1 MPSIYLSLSV
11 GFGCLLIG
19 MRSLRDSLEA
29 TSKPW
34 LASISSL
41 LTTNPLVGTLV
52 STLLTALIQSSSA
65 VSVMAIGL
73 ADSGIISLRQALS
86 IVLGTNIGTTFTI
99 QLLALNWW
107 HFGSLIILVGLAL
120 VLLGN
125 PRMKMLGIATGSF
138 GLILYGLD
146 LMAQAALP
154 ISRLPWFQAY
164 LATAEQSAWHA
175 IAIGTVASALVQ
187 SSTVVTAAVVTLS
200 TQALV
205 SLPTAV
211 GLVLGSNIG
220 TCVTGVIASVG
231 GGAKARQ
238 VALSH
243 VLLNVLGVLALYPI
257 FPAFVILIS
266 NTGTTL
272 PHQIANAHTFFNL
285 ISSLAALPLVNG
297 LSSLLRRLVPD

>member
-34 LASISSL
+34 LASVSNL

-52 STLLTALIQSSSA
+52 SALLTALIQSSSA
-65 VSVMAIGL
+65 VSVMAVGL

-107 HFGSLIILVGLAL
+107 HFSSLIILVGLTL

-125 PRMKMLGIATGSF
+125 LRVKMLGIAIGSF

-146 LMAQAALP
+146 LIAQAASP
-154 ISRLPWFQAY
+154 ISHLPWFQAY
-164 LATAEQSAWHA
+164 LATAQQSAWHA

-205 SLPTAV
+205 GLPTAV

-220 TCVTGVIASVG
+220 TCVTAVIASVG
-231 GGAKARQ
+231 GGTKARQ

-243 VLLNVLGVLALYPI
+243 VLLNVLGVLALYPV

-266 NTGTTL
+266 NTGGTL

-285 ISSLAALPLVNG
+285 ISSLAALPLVNA
-297 LSSLLRRLVPD
+297 LSSLLRRLIPD